1 MLLFQPFFL
10 TLFSPFLFSLRN
22 YIFPPLP
29 SSWTFFV
36 QLIMIRN
43 LSFSPTL
50 LESADCQSSGKF
62 TRDCCSLC
70 ADYSSITPPNTPNHS
85 SNASTDSQRKQ
96 RLPPISWFKC
106 CPNWLVFLHISRA
119 LSPLLG
125 GLPISLYL
133 LIIDSACKL
142 GTKTSKQ
149 SQQSLCRLEGVTN
162 RAGVNVK
169 LHYLNLTKR
178 PPFLDIYVRLFKAAA
193 RSSATT
199 TGFTVV
205 HH

>member
-1 MLLFQPFFL
+1 M
-10 TLFSPFLFSLRN
+10 
-22 YIFPPLP
+22 
-29 SSWTFFV
+29 
-36 QLIMIRN
+36 MIRN
-43 LSFSPTL
+43 LSLFSNPLRISWL
-50 LESADCQSSGKF
+50 LKAQVNLQELLFPAQ
-62 TRDCCSLC
+62 TT
-70 ADYSSITPPNTPNHS
+70 TPPNTSNHS

-96 RLPPISWFKC
+96 RLPLISWFKC

-119 LSPLLG
+119 PSPLLG

-149 SQQSLCRLEGVTN
+149 SQRSLCRLEG
-162 RAGVNVK
+162 AASGIGVNVK
-169 LHYLNLTKR
+169 LHLNLTR
-178 PPFLDIYVRLFKAAA
+178 RSPFLGIYVRLFKAAA

-205 HH
+205 HHWGFLYIEWVTVTMQLEGILKEVLCRINYCINV